1 MFGKRK
7 PTIVL
12 LMLAVLALA
21 VAACGDDD
29 GDGAA
34 ATGQA
39 TTETAAQT
47 LTLTGD
53 ETTLALAAGTAR
65 VLEDNNVAV
74 APVDPATAGDEGI
87 AFPITGG
94 EVDAESLAGTIDHS
108 GGLAFSAGRT
118 EVELTDFVVDT
129 AAGTLTATT
138 PDGAQLTTL
147 NLDLSAIERED
158 AADGTIVLRNIVA
171 TLTDDAARALND
183 AFSVEL
189 FEGGLLVGDVTVRAT
204 AG

>member
-1 MFGKRK
+1 MHGKRK

-12 LMLAVLALA
+12 VVLAVLALA

-29 GDGAA
+29 GDGSAA
-34 ATGQA
+34 AGQA

-47 LTLTGD
+47 LTLTGE
-53 ETTLALAAGTAR
+53 ETTLALTAGTAR
-65 VLEDNNVAV
+65 VLEENDVAV
-74 APVDPATAGDEGI
+74 APVDPATAGDDGI

-94 EVDAESLAGTIDHS
+94 EVEADSLAGTIEHS
-108 GGLAFSAGRT
+108 GGLTFSAGRT

-158 AADGTIVLRNIVA
+158 RADGTIVVRNIVA

-183 AFSVEL
+183 AYAVEL
-189 FEGGLLVGDVTVRAT
+189 FEGGLPIGEVTVRAT

>member
-1 MFGKRK
+1 MHGKRK

-12 LMLAVLALA
+12 VVLAVLALA

-29 GDGAA
+29 GDGTA

-47 LTLTGD
+47 LTLTGE

-65 VLEDNNVAV
+65 VLEENDVAV
-74 APVDPATAGDEGI
+74 APLDPATAGDEGI

-94 EVDAESLAGTIDHS
+94 EVEADSLAGTIEHS
-108 GGLAFSAGRT
+108 GGLTFSAGRT

-129 AAGTLTATT
+129 TAGTLTATT

-158 AADGTIVLRNIVA
+158 AADGTIVVRGISA

-189 FEGGLLVGDVTVRAT
+189 FEGGLPIGDVTVRAT